1 MKQWTRRDFLRM
13 SVSAGSAM
21 ALSHGRI
28 AAAVVKGGSP
38 NGDIRI
44 AVVGFRGKGRGH
56 IETFRSIP
64 GVRVAALCEVDGEV
78 MARNAK
84 NYFTDRGEKVATYVD
99 YRKLLED
106 SSIDAVVIATPN
118 HWHSLMTVWA
128 CQAGKD
134 VYVEKPVSHNVW
146 EGRKAVE
153 AARKYNRIVQVGTSS
168 RSGQAF
174 HKAFAYLKQ
183 GNLGKILW
191 ARGLCYKLR
200 ESIGKTTG
208 PQTVPSHIDYDLWS
222 GPAPL
227 VPPRRNTPK
236 GGAIHYD
243 WHWLWNY
250 GGGDIA
256 NQGAH
261 QMDICRWLIDEPGLP
276 GSVTSIGGRF
286 GYDDDGETP
295 NTQIAVLNYQ
305 RAPIIFE
312 VRGLPHKAG
321 ERAMDSYRGAHVGVV
336 IQCEHGYCAP
346 GTAGGFAAY
355 DNDDKTITHFSGDG
369 GESHEQNFI
378 TAMHSRKS
386 SDLAAPIEGG
396 HVSSA
401 LCHLANISHRLGAE
415 NTSEAIQRAVEA
427 HEPTRDSFARMLA
440 HLEANGVD
448 TKAARMVMGPVLA
461 LLPDK
466 EGFLSKEKYD
476 AGYWAN
482 TLLTRQYRTPFVV
495 PEMV

>member
-1 MKQWTRRDFLRM
+1 M
-13 SVSAGSAM
+13 SVSASSAV

-28 AAAVVKGGSP
+28 AAADVKGGSP

-44 AVVGFRGKGRGH
+44 AVVGFNGKGVSH
-56 IETFRSIP
+56 IEAFQGIP
-64 GVRVAALCEVDGEV
+64 GVRVVALCDVDGEV
-78 MARNAK
+78 MARNVK

-106 SSIDAVVIATPN
+106 SSIDAVAIATPN
-118 HWHSLMTVWA
+118 HWHALMAVWA

-153 AARKYNRIVQVGTSS
+153 AAQKYKRVVQAGTQS
-168 RSGQAF
+168 RSAQEL
-174 HKAFAYLKQ
+174 HEAFAYIKQ

-200 ESIGKTTG
+200 ENIGKTTG
-208 PQTVPSHIDYDLWS
+208 PQPVPRHFDYDLWS

-227 VPPRRNTPK
+227 VPPRHNTLK
-236 GGAIHYD
+236 GGTVHYN
-243 WHWLWNY
+243 WHWFWNY

-256 NQGAH
+256 NQGVH
-261 QMDICRWLIDEPGLP
+261 QMDICRWFLDEPGLP
-276 GSVTSIGGRF
+276 AAVMSIGGRF
-286 GYDDDGETP
+286 GYEDDAETP
-295 NTQIAVLNYQ
+295 NTQITVLNYE
-305 RAPIIFE
+305 RAPLIFE
-312 VRGLPHKAG
+312 VRGLPRKAG
-321 ERAMDSYRGAHVGVV
+321 ERAMDVYRGARVGVV
-336 IQCEHGYCAP
+336 VQCEHGYFAP
-346 GTAGGFAAY
+346 GETGGGAVY
-355 DNDDKTITHFSGDG
+355 DNSGKKIAQFVGTG
-369 GESHEQNFI
+369 GRVHQQNFI
-378 TAMHSRKS
+378 AAMRTRKS

-401 LCHLANISHRLGAE
+401 LCHLANISYRLGAE

-466 EGFLSKEKYD
+466 EAFLSKEKFD

-482 TLLTRQYRTPFVV
+482 TLLTRQYRAPFVV
-495 PEMV
+495 PEKV